1 MQHVQSETVV
11 PSLPADRPASSARP
25 DTAAPVTT
33 PSSAT
38 RGFSGTQ
45 GFAGSPHGRRGPA
58 GSTHGTG
65 TASTG
70 TTLPETESRTRDRV
84 LQMVLELGPVS
95 AADLAKRLGHTPTAV
110 RRHLDGLLSD
120 DLIEVKLVRSPG
132 TRAGR
137 PARQFVL
144 SRAGQATLG
153 DDYLGIAR
161 IAMREL
167 DRIGGE
173 AAVDRFIGDR
183 VDDLGRRLAPA
194 VDAAGDDIADR
205 VRALGAALADEGFAG
220 SSTTVNAGPMTVMQ
234 LCQGHCPVQEL
245 AAEFP
250 RFCEAETEMFAGLL
264 GVDVR
269 RLSTLAAG
277 GHICNTHV
285 PTGRAAV
292 RVAPR

>member
-1 MQHVQSETVV
+1 MATARADA
-11 PSLPADRPASSARP
+11 PA
-25 DTAAPVTT
+25 V
-33 PSSAT
+33 AT

-45 GFAGSPHGRRGPA
+45 GFARGSRARHGLR
-58 GSTHGTG
+58 STD
-65 TASTG
+65 ADNA
-70 TTLPETESRTRDRV
+70 TLPATEARTRDRV
-84 LQMVLELGPVS
+84 LQMVLERGPVS

-110 RRHLDGLLSD
+110 RRHLDGLLAE

-144 SRAGQATLG
+144 SRAGQASLG

-161 IAMREL
+161 IALREL
-167 DRIGGE
+167 ARIGGE
-173 AAVDRFIGDR
+173 EAVDRFIGDR

-194 VDAAGDDIADR
+194 VEAAGEDIADR
-205 VRALGAALADEGFAG
+205 VRALGSALADQGFAG
-220 SSTTVNAGPMTVMQ
+220 SSTTVDAGPMTVMQ

-250 RFCEAETEMFAGLL
+250 RFCERETEMFAGLL

-292 RVAPR
+292 RVTHR